1 MMRHFI
7 FSHRFSILALV
18 VILLMGC
25 ATTGPGGKKSFILID
40 TATEVSIGRETD
52 LQVRQQ
58 SRMLTDTV
66 WLNYVNGIGQNIVDK
81 CDRRDIEYH
90 FAIIDSNMINAFAT
104 PGGYVYLYTG
114 LLKTM
119 DNEAE
124 LAAVM
129 AHEIS
134 HIVARHSIKRLQTA
148 MGVALLQQL
157 VLGESSEALNAA
169 VNIGLGLSL
178 ASYSRENEREADSYG
193 ITYMTRAGYN
203 PNGSVT
209 MFEKLASMSDGS
221 TNYFEGL
228 ISSHPDT
235 QERIANVKAQINA
248 MGNLSSLTY
257 NTDKYRQMKARL
269 R

>member
-1 MMRHFI
+1 
-7 FSHRFSILALV
+7 
-18 VILLMGC
+18 
-25 ATTGPGGKKSFILID
+25 
-40 TATEVSIGRETD
+40 
-52 LQVRQQ
+52 
-58 SRMLTDTV
+58 
-66 WLNYVNGIGQNIVDK
+66 
-81 CDRRDIEYH
+81 
-90 FAIIDSNMINAFAT
+90 MINAFAT